1 MTLQKDRR
9 RPVSLIWYLVGFI
22 ALIIGIVVAS
32 SLSLSYFSAE
42 QAIRSDFAILVNNT
56 GSNAVESVWLV
67 NTGLGLIDDSMN
79 PSLNESLILFRD
91 AYVQAGSDPDR
102 MDISAVRDRIAPSHK
117 GDVNLYI
124 FNRDGIIV
132 QSTLP
137 EVRGV
142 DFRNYPDFYRQL
154 TQIRSGSSFVADRVV
169 RSVQNASDRTVNG
182 TLRKFAYLPTPD
194 HRYVLE
200 IGIESPEFSDV
211 RARYSYQAMAE
222 RLLAVNP
229 DLAGIRVYDFYGNVA
244 AGAGAPGGN
253 GTEYALQAI
262 ADRAGFSVSDTG
274 RHTMT
279 RYIFID
285 LRDPQA
291 ASDMSVVI
299 ELRFSTLRLETALAG
314 LVVQYL
320 LIGTGA
326 ILMGIAL
333 AYTLFRRLTGAIGA
347 IVEDV
352 GIVARGDL
360 GHAIRSVDTREFAEL
375 ESGINTMIRK
385 ILVYT
390 EELERKKAELQVAAD
405 IQQEFLPRV
414 LPHIPGFDIA
424 AATIPAREVGGDFY
438 DIFPAGED
446 RHALVIA
453 DVAGKGVPASLFM
466 AFSRTV
472 IRVVSRWEWSAR
484 QVLSDSNTIFFGD
497 TGSDTFV
504 TVFYAILHEKE
515 RSLSYVNAGHNPP
528 LLLHADGS
536 WEELPPTGPVIG
548 LVDDPGYTQ
557 GCVRLMEGDV
567 LLMYTD
573 GVTEAIDSS
582 SRMFSEERLRAVAR
596 EYARLPAAGMV
607 SAVRNAVEAFCG
619 DTPQYDD
626 ITILVLKV
634 L

>member
-1 MTLQKDRR
+1 MTAGNGRH

-22 ALIIGIVVAS
+22 ALIIGIVVVS
-32 SLSLSYFSAE
+32 SLALSYYSAE
-42 QAIRSDFAILVNNT
+42 QAIRSDFAILANT
-56 GSNAVESVWLV
+56 TGNNAVESIWMV
-67 NTGLGLIDDSMN
+67 NTGLGLIDDDMN
-79 PSLNESLILFRD
+79 PSLNESLMLFRD
-91 AYVQAGSDPDR
+91 AYVQAAGDPDR
-102 MDISAVRDRIAPSHK
+102 MDLAALRDRIAPSYQ
-117 GDVNLYI
+117 GDVNLYL
-124 FNRDGIIV
+124 FDEDGIIV
-132 QSTLP
+132 DTTLP
-137 EVRGV
+137 EVKGV

-154 TQIRSGSSFVADRVV
+154 TQIREGSAFAADRVV
-169 RSVQNASDRTVNG
+169 RSVQNESDLTVNG

-200 IGIESPEFSDV
+200 IGVESPEFSDV
-211 RARYSYQAMAE
+211 RAAYSYQTMAA

-244 AGAGAPGGN
+244 ASAGTTGED
-253 GTEYALQAI
+253 GTTNALRAI
-262 ADRAGFSVSDTG
+262 SARNGFSVTDTA
-274 RHTMT
+274 RHSMT
-279 RYIFID
+279 RYLFVD

-314 LVVQYL
+314 ILFRYL
-320 LIGTGA
+320 LIGIGA

-333 AYTLFRRLTGAIGA
+333 AYALFRRLTGAIGA

-352 GIVARGDL
+352 GIVAKGDL

-385 ILVYT
+385 ILAYT

-414 LPHIPGFDIA
+414 LPHIPGYDIA
-424 AATIPAREVGGDFY
+424 AATVPAREVGGDFY
-438 DIFPAGED
+438 DIFPAG
-446 RHALVIA
+446 RGKHALVIA

-484 QVLSDSNTIFFGD
+484 KVLADSNTIFIGD
-497 TGSDTFV
+497 TGSDSFV
-504 TVFYAILHEKE
+504 TVFYAILDGND

-528 LLLHADGS
+528 LLLHADGTS
-536 WEELPPTGPVIG
+536 EDLPPTGPVIG

-557 GCVRLMEGDV
+557 GSVHLRPSDV

-582 SRMFSEERLRAVAR
+582 TAMFSEERLRRVAR
-596 EYARLPAAGMV
+596 ESAGLPAAGIV
-607 SAVRNAVEAFCG
+607 SAVRNAVKEFCG
-619 DTPQYDD
+619 DTPQFDD

-634 L
+634 R